1 MAPSNDYD
9 VVIVGAGPA
18 GLMLAL
24 WLARL
29 KIRTKV
35 VDKRSVKVLAGQAD
49 GVQVRPALPSRR
61 PNGVLTRSN
70 PQCRTL
76 EVAHSFGFVQRLIEE
91 GALACSLPS
100 STGRELT
107 TLRVQA
113 RTSTRYAT
121 GRRRQ
126 TAGSRGPS
134 ACPTCVLLSLSLEL
148 LLSFPH

>member
-9 VVIVGAGPA
+9 VVIIGAGPA

-49 GVQVRPALPSRR
+49 GVQVRAALPSRR
-61 PNGVLTRSN
+61 QSSALTRSR

-91 GALACSLPS
+91 GAHACSLPS
-100 STGRELT
+100 ST
-107 TLRVQA
+107 
-113 RTSTRYAT
+113 
-121 GRRRQ
+121 
-126 TAGSRGPS
+126 
-134 ACPTCVLLSLSLEL
+134 
-148 LLSFPH
+148 